1 MQPKDISTSTHKLEI
16 KQQKAQHNTLYAQV
30 YIVSEFQDVK
40 PLIPA
45 LVEGTSVRE
54 ADVGITAKPVD
65 TLGVIGSDLT
75 EADTDTAAGV
85 TLLHPCTVAPSTAST
100 TGERTSDTSTE
111 LEKNPLFLYITYK
124 LIEPF
129 SVRNFSS

>member
-1 MQPKDISTSTHKLEI
+1 M
-16 KQQKAQHNTLYAQV
+16 

-85 TLLHPCTVAPSTAST
+85 TLLHPCTVAPSTTST

-111 LEKNPLFLYITYK
+111 LKKKNPLFLYITYK

>member
-1 MQPKDISTSTHKLEI
+1 M
-16 KQQKAQHNTLYAQV
+16 

-40 PLIPA
+40 PHIPA

-111 LEKNPLFLYITYK
+111 LKKKPIVFIYNLQTH
-124 LIEPF
+124 
-129 SVRNFSS
+129 

>member
-1 MQPKDISTSTHKLEI
+1 MQPKDISTHKLEI

-65 TLGVIGSDLT
+65 TLGVIDSDLT

-111 LEKNPLFLYITYK
+111 LEKNPLFLYTTYK

>member
-1 MQPKDISTSTHKLEI
+1 M
-16 KQQKAQHNTLYAQV
+16 

-40 PLIPA
+40 PHIPA

-85 TLLHPCTVAPSTAST
+85 TLLHPCTVAPSTTST